1 MLTIRHEQ
9 LEALRRLASASFEQR
24 LADALER
31 SHPDEVAA
39 LGPEGLRE
47 LVDHGLRTGWRC
59 GLEDE
64 HELARLV
71 VLMLQL
77 GRDFER
83 SPDRER
89 ALARLQHPRLPSR
102 IKIDMVERLLT
113 ARTQGRVVV
122 AHAEV
127 SA

>member
-9 LEALRRLASASFEQR
+9 LEALRRPASASFEQR
-24 LADALER
+24 RCDALEQ
-31 SHPDEVAA
+31 SHPHEVAA
-39 LGPEGLRE
+39 LGPEGIRE
-47 LVDHGLRTGWRC
+47 LVDQGLRSGWRSA

-64 HELARLV
+64 DELARLV

-89 ALARLQHPRLPSR
+89 ALAWRRPRVRLTSR
-102 IKIDMVERLLT
+102 RCGSL
-113 ARTQGRVVV
+113 
-122 AHAEV
+122 H
-127 SA
+127 